1 MPNSLTVGNAA
12 DQAQIDAIN
21 AAYAMQDACNMVAIV
36 GEWHKHLLALNAD
49 LGTDAI
55 CRHPSTMLMV
65 DKLASLSRCAV
76 TDIEQA
82 YAVRRDLLAHGFAEW
97 SY

>member
-1 MPNSLTVGNAA
+1 MAVIRQCALDRPQVE
-12 DQAQIDAIN
+12 AIN

-36 GEWHKHLLALNAD
+36 GEWHSHLLALSAAGLD
-49 LGTDAI
+49 TRAI

-65 DKLASLSRCAV
+65 DKLASLAECVS
-76 TDIEQA
+76 TDVERA
-82 YAVRRDLLAHGFAEW
+82 YAAHRELRDTGRTEW